1 MITEVKKNK
10 TEIKSFLEEVK
21 KVNNRDFRIIRR
33 KIEKEKDHEI
43 VYVISFHEADKDELM
58 NRPYKEEK

>member
-1 MITEVKKNK
+1 MKFYIVQLLTILSIDSIILVKKGFVVF
-10 TEIKSFLEEVK
+10 IKLSIV
-21 KVNNRDFRIIRR
+21 
-33 KIEKEKDHEI
+33 EKDHEI